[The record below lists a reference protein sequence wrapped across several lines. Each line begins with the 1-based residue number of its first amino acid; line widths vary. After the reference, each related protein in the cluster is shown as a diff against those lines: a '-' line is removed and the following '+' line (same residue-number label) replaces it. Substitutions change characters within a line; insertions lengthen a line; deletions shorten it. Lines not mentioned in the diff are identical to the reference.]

1 MVSSYVTDTCWHRN
15 CPPTGRAA
23 DAIHGQLVLLLR
35 FQQGVFGFFSKN
47 AVRGQPQQ
55 PLEHL
60 RGGSVHIAHAAPAD
74 RRQDERVV
82 GRAGIVFR
90 CIAEPRR
97 LCVAGVSMYDGATII
112 PVDTHRLEVL
122 GGNDAQSHRVDVAVF
137 HAPVSRHPITVLAA
151 RTAFNRRI
159 MRNTAVAAGNFD
171 GLAQLF
177 PDSLHLLYQLRIH
190 HLPSTPAGAFELLT
204 GEIFAQ
210 G

>member
-1 MVSSYVTDTCWHRN
+1 MSQILVGPRN

-82 GRAGIVFR
+82 GRAGIVLR

-97 LCVAGVSMYDGATII
+97 LCVAGVSM
-112 PVDTHRLEVL
+112 
-122 GGNDAQSHRVDVAVF
+122 
-137 HAPVSRHPITVLAA
+137 
-151 RTAFNRRI
+151 
-159 MRNTAVAAGNFD
+159 
-171 GLAQLF
+171 
-177 PDSLHLLYQLRIH
+177 
-190 HLPSTPAGAFELLT
+190 STPF
-204 GEIFAQ
+204 
-210 G
+210 